1 MTDPE
6 NTLSRKRSQK
16 EFEELLLRDV
26 LVELEAGEADFW
38 EQKAME
44 LAGQPGYTPTPEQRA
59 AFEERLDLEVKQIQ
73 KQKRQISQI
82 SHITQTTENH
92 PISQDLQGFEELEE
106 TQESKTMQASQ
117 GQLVSQIP
125 AKSSRKPRRILR
137 KVGSIAAVLVLF
149 IFMTMY
155 HTVEAFAA
163 GVDRFIATMVPA
175 DGAEE
180 LRIEEKQGEGIE
192 LDLAMFKGKYIPDW
206 VPRGYVLSK
215 VEAVMHL
222 VKIEYTNKDGN
233 IISYQISD
241 AKHSWVVDDEEVV
254 EKKIYVLDTWARVIE
269 MDNLVCV
276 VWEDEEYIYT
286 VAGNVDLRDDLIKLV
301 EKCVKVE

>member
-92 PISQDLQGFEELEE
+92 PLSQDLQGFEELEE

-117 GQLVSQIP
+117 DQQVSQIP
-125 AKSSRKPRRILR
+125 AKSSRKSRRILR

-163 GVDRFIATMVPA
+163 GVDKFIATMVPA

-180 LRIEEKQGEGIE
+180 LRIEEKQGGEIE
-192 LDLAMFKGKYIPDW
+192 LNMEDYVGMYMPDW
-206 VPRGYVLSK
+206 IPRGYVLSK
-215 VEAVMHL
+215 VESLQHI
-222 VKIEYTNKDGN
+222 VKIQYTNKDGER
-233 IISYQISD
+233 ISFEISD
-241 AKHSWVVDDEEVV
+241 TKDSVLVDDEEVI
-254 EKKIYVLDTWARVIE
+254 EKKIYVLDSWAKVITMDE
-269 MDNLVCV
+269 MTCV
-276 VWEDEEYIYT
+276 IWESDDYIYT
-286 VAGNVDLRDDLIKLV
+286 ATGKETLRDDLIKMV
-301 EKCVKVE
+301 EKCIKIQ

>member
-6 NTLSRKRSQK
+6 STLSRKRSQK

-82 SHITQTTENH
+82 SHITQITENH
-92 PISQDLQGFEELEE
+92 PLSQDLQGFEELEE

-117 GQLVSQIP
+117 DQQVSQIP
-125 AKSSRKPRRILR
+125 AKSSRKSRRILR
-137 KVGSIAAVLVLF
+137 KVGSIVAVLVLF

-180 LRIEEKQGEGIE
+180 LRIEEKQGEGVE

-206 VPRGYVLSK
+206 VPRGYVLTDI
-215 VEAVMHL
+215 EAYIYFVRI
-222 VKIEYTNKDGN
+222 VYTNKNGET
-233 IISYQISD
+233 IFYEISE
-241 AKHSWVVDDEEVV
+241 VVNSVVLNDEEVI
-254 EKKIYVLDTWARVIE
+254 EDKTFALGTWARVLE
-269 MDNLVCV
+269 MNEMVYI
-276 VWEDEEYIYT
+276 VWEADGYIYT
-286 VAGNVDLRDDLIKLV
+286 ISGNLNMRDELIKMM
-301 EKCVKVE
+301 EKSIRIE